1 MIKVVS
7 KDGKNRE
14 VLCLPLGYLNGWLA
28 GIELSRVNSQIKP
41 LLKHYQLECFDVLYN
56 HFTPKV
62 ASQCPNIINTEQQQA
77 IIPNIKQVNIT
88 KPFILNSISISKYH
102 VTKICQLLNLMRL

>member
-14 VLCLPLGYLNGWLA
+14 VLFLPLGYLNGWLA

-41 LLKHYQLECFDVLYN
+41 LLKH
-56 HFTPKV
+56 
-62 ASQCPNIINTEQQQA
+62 
-77 IIPNIKQVNIT
+77 
-88 KPFILNSISISKYH
+88 
-102 VTKICQLLNLMRL
+102 